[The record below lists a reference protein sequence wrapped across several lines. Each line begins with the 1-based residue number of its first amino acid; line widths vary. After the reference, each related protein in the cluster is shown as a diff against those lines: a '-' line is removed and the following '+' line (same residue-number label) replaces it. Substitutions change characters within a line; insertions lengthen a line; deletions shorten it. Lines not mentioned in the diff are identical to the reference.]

1 MNEEF
6 ELDYVI
12 DEFILATLPDI
23 TYRRIVNIIKTLDL
37 LNNINNRY
45 VDMSNT
51 IETDVLEVIQNDAIT
66 EDDKIP
72 VVKAKFIERFTKAL
86 LIHGI
91 KVDEEIT
98 LLEIEIIVNALN
110 NIYNLELNQHQII
123 LDEIEKD
130 DEDGIVHKLAI
141 MISDI
146 SNVRP
151 IDMFELILDVD
162 EELFEDFKERF
173 KEIAMQEDK
182 LEDTVVE
189 EFEIFLTASAL
200 FAETITYKTSIEIGE
215 FYNLIDE
222 DMIYT
227 VLEMYKEKADLIP
240 HEVILSLYAKH
251 RNIDVVIDE
260 IDSINLEN
268 ISYLEEQHKAID
280 DLNKAMLML
289 MNKIKGQ

>member
-37 LNNINNRY
+37 LNNINKRY
-45 VDMSNT
+45 VDIANI

-72 VVKAKFIERFTKAL
+72 VVKARFIERFTKAL

-189 EFEIFLTASAL
+189 EFEIFLTASDL

-251 RNIDVVIDE
+251 RNIDAVMDE

-268 ISYLEEQHKAID
+268 ISYLEEQHKTID
-280 DLNKAMLML
+280 DLNKVMLML